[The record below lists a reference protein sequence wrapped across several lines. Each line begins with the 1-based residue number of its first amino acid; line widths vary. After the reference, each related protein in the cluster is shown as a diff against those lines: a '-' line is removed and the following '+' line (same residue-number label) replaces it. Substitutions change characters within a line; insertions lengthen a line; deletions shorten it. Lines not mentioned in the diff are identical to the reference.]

1 MVRVR
6 FSQCPWFADE
16 DHESLAKNR
25 CRIESP
31 STASFIEDFHFS
43 LMHLDP
49 AQVCLRSSVACQYLE
64 LTPEF

>member
-1 MVRVR
+1 MSRLPRIDVA
-6 FSQCPWFADE
+6 S
-16 DHESLAKNR
+16 NR
-25 CRIESP
+25 HLLP
-31 STASFIEDFHFS
+31 AFIEDFHFS